1 VGWPHARTIYLPGRD
16 GADRALIAVALG
28 ENVEKRFAKLVISSG
43 DHNFADAASTLE
55 MKGMHVT
62 VFSRAVLLSR
72 FLREA
77 CRDIQVFSGADF
89 SVAA

>member
-1 VGWPHARTIYLPGRD
+1 M
-16 GADRALIAVALG
+16 
-28 ENVEKRFAKLVISSG
+28 ISSG
-43 DHNFADAASTLE
+43 DHSFADAASTRE
-55 MKGMHVT
+55 MQGMHVT

-77 CRDIQVFSGADF
+77 CRGIQVFSGADF